1 MNKELLE
8 ALSQLIEVRFSG
20 LTRPIRKNLVVSTFA
35 FILVLSAVRSG
46 QGRLSLAALARA
58 LPTRGT
64 AHAREKRLHRF
75 LKNPRLDFR
84 TVTGSLATILI
95 PPGKRFCPVI
105 LDQTKSGSAQALLAA
120 VPYAGR
126 ALPLGCYTFDY
137 PLIEPALKSQNQ
149 LEHIF
154 LLDTETSLPPGV
166 IAIWIG
172 DRAYARSLLL
182 QQNEQEQRPY
192 IIRGRTKTMIT
203 YRGQRMKLAQ
213 LHAPPRKVLRF
224 ENVLYH
230 AHRKVPVD
238 VIVYYDPTYEEPWY
252 LLVPIAYRTLLE
264 TSFVVDLYRER
275 MQIEQSFRDFK
286 THLGLRGLNLQI
298 DIAPRI
304 GRLLLAFC
312 LTYVLCVLLGESPL
326 GQQARSTF
334 EIPRRAPR
342 HGTRRTLS
350 ALSIAMLI
358 LSHPNWVQ
366 RAIAILLKI
375 IWKATAQRPLLS
387 RTQLFLPQAMGP

>member
-1 MNKELLE
+1 MNEQLLK
-8 ALSQLIEVRFSG
+8 ALSQLMDSRFSA
-20 LTRPIRKNLVVSTFA
+20 LTKPIRKNLVVLTSA

-46 QGRLSLAALARA
+46 QGRLSLAALARV
-58 LPTRGT
+58 LPIQGT

-75 LKNPRLDFR
+75 LKNPHLDFR
-84 TVTGSLATILI
+84 TVSSRLATILL
-95 PPGKRFCPVI
+95 PAGKRFCPVI

-126 ALPLGCYTFDY
+126 ALPLGCYTFAY
-137 PLIEPALKSQNQ
+137 PLTEPAIKSQNQ

-166 IAIWIG
+166 MAVWIA

-182 QQNEQEQRPY
+182 QQSEQERRPY
-192 IIRGRTKTMIT
+192 IVRGRKETIIT
-203 YRGQRMKLAQ
+203 YQGRRMKLGQ
-213 LHAPPRKVLRF
+213 LHAPARKDLRYQ
-224 ENVLYH
+224 NVFYH

-238 VIVYYDPTYEEPWY
+238 VIVYYDPAYQEPWY
-252 LLVPIAYRTLLE
+252 LLVPVAYRNLLE
-264 TSFVVDLYRER
+264 TELVVDLYRER

-298 DIAPRI
+298 DIAPRM

-312 LTYVLCVLLGESPL
+312 LAYILCVLLGESSL
-326 GQQARSTF
+326 GQQGRRTF
-334 EIPRRAPR
+334 ELPRRTPR

-358 LSHPNWVQ
+358 LSHPAWVQ
-366 RAIAILLKI
+366 RALALLLKV
-375 IWKATAQRPLLS
+375 IWKASAQRSLLS
-387 RTQLFLPQAMGP
+387 ATQLYLPQTSGP

>member
-8 ALSQLIEVRFSG
+8 ALGQLMEVRFCG
-20 LTRPIRKNLVVSTFA
+20 LSKPIRKNLVALSFA
-35 FILVLSAVRSG
+35 FLLVLSAVRSG

-58 LPTRGT
+58 LPTEGA

-84 TVTGSLATILI
+84 TVTGSLAAILLS
-95 PPGKRFCPVI
+95 PGRRFCPVI

-126 ALPLGCYTFDY
+126 ALPLGCYTFAY
-137 PLIEPALKSQNQ
+137 PLTEPAVKSQNQ

-154 LLDTETSLPPGV
+154 LLDMEASLPPGLIPV
-166 IAIWIG
+166 WIG
-172 DRAYARSLLL
+172 DRGYARSLLL
-182 QQNEQEQRPY
+182 QQNEEEKRPY
-192 IIRGRTKTMIT
+192 ILRGRRETIIT
-203 YRGQRMKLAQ
+203 SHGRRMKLGQ
-213 LHAPPRKVLRF
+213 LQAPPGKAIRY

-230 AHRKVPVD
+230 SHRNVPVD
-238 VIVYYDPTYEEPWY
+238 VIVYYDPAYEEPWY
-252 LLVPIAYRTLLE
+252 LLVAVGYRKLLPTE
-264 TSFVVDLYRER
+264 LVVDLYRER

-298 DIAPRI
+298 DIAPRM

-312 LTYVLCVLLGESPL
+312 LAYILCVLLGESPL
-326 GQQARSTF
+326 GEQARSQF
-334 EIPRRAPR
+334 EILRRTPR

-350 ALSIAMLI
+350 ALTMAMLI
-358 LSHPNWVQ
+358 LSHPAWVE
-366 RAIAILLKI
+366 RTIALLLSL
-375 IWKATAQRPLLS
+375 IWKATQRPLLS
-387 RTQLFLPQAMGP
+387 SAQIYLPRAMGP

>member
-1 MNKELLE
+1 MNEELLGV
-8 ALSQLIEVRFSG
+8 LGQLMEIRFSG
-20 LTRPIRKNLVVSTFA
+20 LAKPIRKNLVALSFA
-35 FILVLSAVRSG
+35 FLLVLSALRSG

-58 LPTRGT
+58 LPTEGT

-84 TVTGSLATILI
+84 TVTDSLATILLS
-95 PPGKRFCPVI
+95 PGKRFCPVI

-126 ALPLGCYTFDY
+126 ALPLGCYTFAY
-137 PLIEPALKSQNQ
+137 PLTEPALKSQNQ

-154 LLDTETSLPPGV
+154 LLDMEASLPPGL
-166 IAIWIG
+166 IAVWIG

-182 QQNEQEQRPY
+182 QQNEEEKRPY
-192 IIRGRTKTMIT
+192 ILRGRRETIIT
-203 YRGQRMKLAQ
+203 YQGRRMKLGQ
-213 LHAPPRKVLRF
+213 LQAPPRKAVRY

-230 AHRKVPVD
+230 SYRNVPVD
-238 VIVYYDPTYEEPWY
+238 VIVYYDPAYEEPWH
-252 LLVPIAYRTLLE
+252 LLVPVGYRKLLATE
-264 TSFVVDLYRER
+264 LVVDLYRER

-298 DIAPRI
+298 DIAPRM

-312 LTYVLCVLLGESPL
+312 LAYVLCVLLGDSPL
-326 GQQARSTF
+326 GEQARNHF
-334 EIPRRAPR
+334 EIPRRTPR

-350 ALSIAMLI
+350 ALTMAMLI
-358 LSHPNWVQ
+358 LSHPAWVE
-366 RAIAILLKI
+366 RAIALLLNILLK
-375 IWKATAQRPLLS
+375 AAQRPLLS
-387 RTQLFLPQAMGP
+387 PAQIYLPRAMGP

>member
-1 MNKELLE
+1 MNEELIE
-8 ALSQLIEVRFSG
+8 ALGQLMEARFSG
-20 LTRPIRKNLVVSTFA
+20 LTKPIRNNLVVLTFA

-58 LPTRGT
+58 LPTPGT

-84 TVTGSLATILI
+84 TVTGSLAAILL

-126 ALPLGCYTFDY
+126 ALPLACYTFAY
-137 PLIEPALKSQNQ
+137 PLTEPAIKSQNQ

-154 LLDTETSLPPGV
+154 LLDTETSLPSGV
-166 IAIWIG
+166 MAVWIA

-182 QQNEQEQRPY
+182 QQSEQEQRPY
-192 IIRGRTKTMIT
+192 ILRGRKGTMIT
-203 YRGQRMKLAQ
+203 YQGKRMKLGK
-213 LHAPPRKVLRF
+213 LHAPLRKALRYQ
-224 ENVLYH
+224 NVLYH

-238 VIVYYDPTYEEPWY
+238 VIVYYDPAYQEPWY
-252 LLVPIAYRTLLE
+252 LLVPVAYRRLLE
-264 TSFVVDLYRER
+264 TDLVVDLYRER

-286 THLGLRGLNLQI
+286 THLGLRGLNLQV
-298 DIAPRI
+298 DIAPRM
-304 GRLLLAFC
+304 GRLLLTFC
-312 LTYVLCVLLGESPL
+312 LAYILCVLLGESSL
-326 GQQARSTF
+326 GQQARRGF
-334 EIPRRAPR
+334 EIPRRMAR

-350 ALSIAMLI
+350 ALSIEMLI
-358 LSHPNWVQ
+358 LSHPKWVQ
-366 RAIAILLKI
+366 RAIALLLKI
-375 IWKATAQRPLLS
+375 IWKASAQRSLLS
-387 RTQLFLPQAMGP
+387 TTQLYLPQALPP